1 MVGIDDLSFYVPR
14 QYLDLKDMAQQR
26 GIEYEKLSKGLGV
39 LKSAVPASNEDA
51 ASMAANAALRLIQQN
66 GLHPSE
72 IGRIYVGTESA
83 IDGAKPVASYVL
95 GMLEEYFTAAY
106 GPGNMRHCDAVDMTF
121 ACIGATDA
129 LLSTVDWC
137 LAGEQRKGIVIATDY
152 AKYELES
159 TGEYTQG
166 AGAVAALV
174 SRNPRL
180 VAIHPE
186 QTGVACKGDHDFYK
200 PVRKYNKAEVI
211 SKLLENLGIDPS
223 TVDTQK
229 ITEARIDDIFTA
241 GEQEI
246 TFFKS
251 TPLFDG
257 QYSNQCYAD
266 RLREA
271 YTDHVSKGGTSLNIW
286 TKAVFHLPYAFH
298 GKRIFHELFFLENKS
313 QPAFIEELYAQE
325 PAFDTLPYAQ
335 QLKTVSQSAS
345 YKAYVN
351 SHMEKGARASSEI
364 GNIYTASVF
373 MALLSELELSA
384 RAGEDLNGKKIGFC
398 AYGSGSKAKVFTGTV
413 QPGWTGVVNK
423 WELFNDLENRTAMS
437 FEAYQARH
445 NAEVTQNGTHSG
457 FYLVEVQPGS
467 FIRTYAYMEM
477 PAENRRVTE
486 VAAAAR

>member
-14 QYLDLKDMAQQR
+14 QYLDLRDMAQQR

-51 ASMAANAALRLIQQN
+51 ASMAANAALRLITQN
-66 GLHPSE
+66 SLHPSE

-83 IDGAKPVASYVL
+83 IDGAKPIASYVL
-95 GMLEEYFTAAY
+95 GMLEQYFTGSY
-106 GPGNMRHCDAVDMTF
+106 GPDNMRNCDAVDMTF

-129 LLSTVDWC
+129 MLTTIDWC
-137 LAGEQRKGIVIATDY
+137 LAGDHRKGIVIATDY
-152 AKYELES
+152 ARYELES

-166 AGAVAALV
+166 AGAVAALIT
-174 SRNPRL
+174 RNPRL
-180 VAIHPE
+180 VAIDPA

-200 PVRKYNKAEVI
+200 PVRKYNKVEVI
-211 SKLLENLGIDPS
+211 NKLLENLGIAPS

-229 ITEARIDDIFTA
+229 IAEVQLEDVFTA

-271 YTDHVSKGGTSLNIW
+271 YADYSSRGGASLNTW
-286 TKAVFHLPYAFH
+286 AKAVFHLPYAFH
-298 GKRIFHELFFLENKS
+298 GKRIFNELFYLENKS
-313 QPAFIEELYAQE
+313 QPAFMAELQAQE

-335 QLKTVSQSAS
+335 QLKAVSQSAS
-345 YKAYVN
+345 YKTYVK
-351 SHMEKGARASSEI
+351 SHMEKGANASSEI
-364 GNIYTASVF
+364 GNMYTASVF

-384 RAGEDLNGKKIGFC
+384 NAGEDLNGKKIGFC

-423 WELFNDLENRTAMS
+423 WGLFNDLENRTALS
-437 FEAYQARH
+437 FETYQVRH
-445 NAEVTQNGTHSG
+445 NGAEKQPSTCNG
-457 FYLVEVQPGS
+457 FYLAGVQPGS
-467 FIRTYAYMEM
+467 FDRTYAYLDSL
-477 PAENRRVTE
+477 AENQQLTD
-486 VAAAAR
+486 VAAATH